1 MITNNDSVIETI
13 FTNNIDELLHLAS
26 TKQKL
31 IHFVVKNFRENVH
44 YIILKNIHI
53 TDRGSGGRN
62 KIVYMVTKN
71 TLELTKNTFNLKHR
85 YIRKIGESQHINILM
100 SLENQTIGFIEN
112 SYKNAI
118 DVVRQKGFK
127 NELQVYRVDLYF
139 PSSNLIVECDEN
151 NHQDRDIIYE
161 EKREKYI
168 LSLGNI
174 IIRFNPNDKL
184 FELSIVFQEINKI
197 LFLKE
202 KKSSV
207 VIIVNFDK

>member
-1 MITNNDSVIETI
+1 
-13 FTNNIDELLHLAS
+13 
-26 TKQKL
+26 
-31 IHFVVKNFRENVH
+31 
-44 YIILKNIHI
+44 
-53 TDRGSGGRN
+53 
-62 KIVYMVTKN
+62 
-71 TLELTKNTFNLKHR
+71 
-85 YIRKIGESQHINILM
+85 
-100 SLENQTIGFIEN
+100 
-112 SYKNAI
+112 
-118 DVVRQKGFK
+118 
-127 NELQVYRVDLYF
+127 VDLYF

-168 LSLGNI
+168 LSLGFI

-207 VIIVNFDK
+207 VIIVNFNKENVF